1 MFTKIAGTL
10 VLGCCLLVSSFS
22 AEPLHAGNEVTI
34 RFGTLPVLQALPLF
48 VAMENGIFSKKG
60 IKVDIVPFSNASE
73 KDIALFCGAID
84 GYFGDLLTP
93 LVLKGNG
100 RNVVIVAGNYDTRLD
115 RRMFAILAKPGNNLS
130 SLTQLAGVPV
140 ALSSNSV
147 IDYVTEYLLKA
158 AGLPEDKIAKLESKN
173 IGIRMQMLMSGQV
186 EAATLPEPLVT
197 AALGKGASVLA
208 DDSGLA
214 FSQTVLV
221 FERSFIDKNRN
232 LVRAFLDAVT
242 DANEIVNS
250 KADSVREVMVKH
262 VLLPEALRT
271 TYPVPRFPK
280 LFVPDSVTVQTIAEW
295 LKSRKVVREDI
306 SYSQV
311 VDGSFLQ

>member
-1 MFTKIAGTL
+1 MFIKIVRSLIFGCFLCLSLISPSLLCAGD
-10 VLGCCLLVSSFS
+10 
-22 AEPLHAGNEVTI
+22 EPTI
-34 RFGTLPVLQALPLF
+34 KFGALPVLQALPLF
-48 VAMENGIFSKKG
+48 VAMENSLFVKKG
-60 IKVDIVPFSNASE
+60 VKVEIVPFSNASE
-73 KDIALFCGAID
+73 KDIAMSSGAID

-100 RNVVIVAGNYDTRLD
+100 KEVVIVAGNYDTRLD

-130 SLTQLAGVPV
+130 SLTQLADVPV

-158 AGLPEDKIAKLESKN
+158 AGLPEEKIAKLESKN

-197 AALGKGASVLA
+197 AALAKGASLLA

-221 FERSFIDKNRN
+221 FQKSFVEKNRN
-232 LVRAFLDAVT
+232 LVKAFLDTVT

-250 KADSVREVMVKH
+250 KADMVREIMVKH
-262 VLLPEALRT
+262 VLLPQALRT
-271 TYPVPRFPK
+271 VYPVPHFPK
-280 LFVPDSVTVQTIAEW
+280 LFVPDRATVQTVAEW
-295 LKSRKVVREDI
+295 LKSRKVIREDI